1 MNVKTM
7 EGLLGANANINL
19 METPMRVYEEAK
31 LKGEEDKMERAMG
44 YVGDF
49 SNKARIYNENVGE
62 GLIEEAE
69 EAREAQKTECEKN
82 AESSRCEKTTEPA
95 EPGKDVKTNA
105 DGDSAQIN
113 EEAKAYAEECSAV
126 DFTDSANA
134 KIKSNRASETVK
146 AVKKSASD
154 KNVSG

>member
-19 METPMRVYEEAK
+19 MATPMRVYEEAK
-31 LKGEEDKMERAMG
+31 IKGEEDKMERAMG

-49 SNKARIYNENVGE
+49 SNKAQSYTANVGE

-69 EAREAQKTECEKN
+69 EAKEAQKAESEKN
-82 AESSRCEKTTEPA
+82 AEANRFEKTKEQA
-95 EPGKDVKTNA
+95 EPQKGVKTNA
-105 DGDSAQIN
+105 DGDSAQIS
-113 EEAKAYAEECSAV
+113 EEAKAYAEERSAV
-126 DFTDSANA
+126 DFTDSTNA

-146 AVKKSASD
+146 AVKKTDSD
-154 KNVSG
+154 KKVSG